1 MGAGR
6 IMVRRQDTVMETGTV
21 TVTAVRTGIAEGRAR
36 IGRSQQKAP
45 LTQGERRFF

>member
-1 MGAGR
+1 
-6 IMVRRQDTVMETGTV
+6 METG